1 MNVYI
6 VYAQGENPLYDD
18 DILDAI
24 TGTAA
29 NGGRMMSI
37 LFANEEVIEEIVS
50 VIRCARCRYWH
61 RYSSSSRKGR
71 CNGLILYLNGELET
85 PEDFF
90 CADGED
96 R

>member
-1 MNVYI
+1 
-6 VYAQGENPLYDD
+6 
-18 DILDAI
+18 
-24 TGTAA
+24 
-29 NGGRMMSI
+29 MSI
-37 LFANEEVIEEIVS
+37 LFANEEAIEEVVT

-61 RYSSSSRKGR
+61 RYSSSRKGR
-71 CNGLILYLNGELET
+71 CSGLILYLNGELET

>member
-1 MNVYI
+1 M
-6 VYAQGENPLYDD
+6 GCKWHCHS
-18 DILDAI
+18 LDAI
-24 TGTAA
+24 AGSAA
-29 NGGRMMSI
+29 NGERIMSI
-37 LFANEEVIEEIVS
+37 LFANEEVIEEVVS